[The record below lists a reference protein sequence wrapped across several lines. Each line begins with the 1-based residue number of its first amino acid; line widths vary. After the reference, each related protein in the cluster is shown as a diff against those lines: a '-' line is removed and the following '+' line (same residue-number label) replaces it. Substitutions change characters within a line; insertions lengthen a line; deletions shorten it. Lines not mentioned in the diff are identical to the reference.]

1 MTLRQAFG
9 AEVREL
15 FEDGTLNYV
24 LTVNAFKNEV
34 DYASTQVVA
43 SITTPTGQKIVRP
56 LPLSELDTWQTKIQP
71 SAEGVYIA
79 NIQVKGSLTDGT
91 DFKYDLDEL
100 SFNYS
105 IDGGMVAQETPF
117 VDEKPE
123 PPEETTETK
132 VEVEEPVVEVVEVQ
146 EASSSMPDW
155 VLYVALGVGNLLLF
169 GLGFFAFK
177 KIMGGPKKDIL
188 DELDEN
194 AEEEDDP
201 DSLFEDSRGSE
212 AGGAGEDTS
221 NIKNR

>member
-1 MTLRQAFG
+1 
-9 AEVREL
+9 
-15 FEDGTLNYV
+15 
-24 LTVNAFKNEV
+24 
-34 DYASTQVVA
+34 
-43 SITTPTGQKIVRP
+43 
-56 LPLSELDTWQTKIQP
+56 
-71 SAEGVYIA
+71 
-79 NIQVKGSLTDGT
+79 
-91 DFKYDLDEL
+91 
-100 SFNYS
+100 
-105 IDGGMVAQETPF
+105 MVAQETPF

-194 AEEEDDP
+194 AEEEQVEAAKEAPEAAAETEPEPDEEEEPPMEDLDP
-201 DSLFEDSRGSE
+201 DSDSGSE
-212 AGGAGEDTS
+212 IFTEDTPEDEVRADADTQDES
-221 NIKNR
+221 EENIESCTALLLREIIKQQIL